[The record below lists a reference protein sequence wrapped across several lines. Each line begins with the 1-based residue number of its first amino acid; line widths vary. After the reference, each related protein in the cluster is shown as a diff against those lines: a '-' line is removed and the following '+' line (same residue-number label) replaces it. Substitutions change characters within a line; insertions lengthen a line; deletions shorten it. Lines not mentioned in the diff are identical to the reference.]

1 MTQNPLRRMSGSLR
15 SAALAL
21 SGLGVAIGA
30 IVFGGGDGALAAA
43 TNTGPRDLDGDGL
56 SDALELV
63 LGTRADLADSD
74 LDGFSDLEERARGS
88 NPILASSLPSSAGL
102 TVSTAACLQGGMVSI
117 LSAIYVND
125 ASAAT
130 TEVRVGIVHRGK
142 PLYLRAGSLQNSRGL
157 LRRGADAKDSLGVV
171 EVAVPE
177 SLVRQLGQLNLF
189 TVVRSTISAGE
200 VAVSVL
206 PLVTVAGVTTVAE
219 SPSMTYVSNGGNGT
233 PSTGVQYRP
242 LVPDHSL
249 PVGWSSGQMCA
260 QATSAVGIEGVSIV
274 HQIDAAECQAMDT
287 YCNPSECQ
295 ASIGTTLALPDPA
308 ALAGG

>member
-1 MTQNPLRRMSGSLR
+1 MTQNPLRRMRALG

-21 SGLGVAIGA
+21 SGLGVAVGA
-30 IVFGGGDGALAAA
+30 IVASGGGELAAA
-43 TNTGPRDLDGDGL
+43 TNTGRRDLDGDGL
-56 SDALELV
+56 SDAQELV
-63 LGTRADLADSD
+63 LGTRPDQADTD

-88 NPILASSLPSSAGL
+88 NPLLASSLPSAAGL
-102 TVSTAACLQGGMVSI
+102 TVGTVACLEGEMVSI

-125 ASAAT
+125 ASANT
-130 TEVRVGIVHRGK
+130 TDVRVGIVHRGR
-142 PLYLRAGSLQNSRGL
+142 PFYLRAGSFQNARGF
-157 LRRGADAKDSLGVV
+157 LRSGSDLKDSLGVV
-171 EVAVPE
+171 EVAVPQ

-189 TVVRSTISAGE
+189 AAVRSSVPGAG

-206 PLVTVAGVTTVAE
+206 PLVDVAGVTVVAE
-219 SPSMTYVSNGGNGT
+219 SPAMTYVSNGGGS

-242 LVPDHSL
+242 LVPDRNL

-260 QATSAVGIEGVSIV
+260 QVTNPIGIEGVSVV
-274 HQIDAAECQAMDT
+274 HQVDAAECQAMDT
-287 YCNPSECQ
+287 YCNPTECQ

>member
-21 SGLGVAIGA
+21 SGLGVAIVA
-30 IVFGGGDGALAAA
+30 IVVGGGEVGLAAA
-43 TNTGPRDLDGDGL
+43 SNTGQRDLDGDGL
-56 SDALELV
+56 SDGQELV
-63 LGTRADLADSD
+63 LGTRADLVDTD
-74 LDGFSDLEERARGS
+74 LDGFSDLEELARGS
-88 NPILASSLPSSAGL
+88 KPLLASSLPSNAGL
-102 TVSTAACLQGGMVSI
+102 SVGTAACLQAGMVSI
-117 LSAIYVND
+117 LSTVFVND

-130 TEVRVGIVHRGK
+130 TEVRIGIVHRGR
-142 PLYLRAGSLQNSRGL
+142 PFYLRAGSFQNSRGL
-157 LRRGADAKDSLGVV
+157 LRSGADAKDSLGVI

-189 TVVRSTISAGE
+189 TAVRSTIAGGG

-206 PLVTVAGVTTVAE
+206 PLVTVAGITTVAE
-219 SPSMTYVSNGGNGT
+219 SPSLNYVSNGGNGT

-242 LVPDHSL
+242 LVPDNNL
-249 PVGWSSGQMCA
+249 PVGWSGGQMCS
-260 QATSAVGIEGVSIV
+260 QATSAVGVEGVSVV
-274 HQIDAAECQAMDT
+274 HQVDAAECQAMDT
-287 YCNPSECQ
+287 YCNTGECQ